1 MPQSVIW
8 ICFLTFVHSCP
19 FGANEHR
26 TSSIFNL
33 SIVMRLFYHF
43 KFRLSTAKSAGR
55 AALLCGHRF
64 NLFCRLFCRTKN
76 LPTKSRRF
84 FNNNSGSCRF
94 RPFVCLPNQRLFRFL
109 SKLLSKHAHAEPCN
123 CKRIG
128 NAPIGGRHSVEYIVS
143 CFIPDALTM
152 LVQQIFP
159 PLLIAPSAV
168 FIQRMD
174 RTHDMERSAPFV
186 SKGFI
191 RSYLIPLHSLHQ
203 D

>member
-1 MPQSVIW
+1 MRQVPQSVIW

-19 FGANEHR
+19 FGAKEHR

-43 KFRLSTAKSAGR
+43 KFSLSTAKSAGR

-128 NAPIGGRHSVEYIVS
+128 NAVADQEILFFV
-143 CFIPDALTM
+143 DLK
-152 LVQQIFP
+152 
-159 PLLIAPSAV
+159 
-168 FIQRMD
+168 
-174 RTHDMERSAPFV
+174 ERGCGQAFFECDLRF
-186 SKGFI
+186 K
-191 RSYLIPLHSLHQ
+191 YLCLGDPRI
-203 D
+203 